1 VLTSTIRRVNQI
13 RCSQCGT
20 VDLEPGFVTDS
31 GQGARGYTQ
40 WIAGLLETGI
50 LGIARIR
57 GRRRETVSAFRC
69 PQCGHLEL
77 FASP

>member
-1 VLTSTIRRVNQI
+1 VLTSTIRWVNQI

-40 WIAGLLETGI
+40 WIAGLLETGT
-50 LGIARIR
+50 LGFARIR

-69 PQCGHLEL
+69 PRCGHLEL